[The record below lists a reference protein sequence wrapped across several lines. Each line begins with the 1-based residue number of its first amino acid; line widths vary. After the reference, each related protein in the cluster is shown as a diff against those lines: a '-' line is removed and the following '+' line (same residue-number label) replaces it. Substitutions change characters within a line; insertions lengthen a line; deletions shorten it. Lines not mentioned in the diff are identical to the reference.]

1 MIMFK
6 FFRSNIYTIYM
17 FSLSIPNIL
26 DVSRNHLI
34 FKKRFVKPSTK
45 SKLINYDGLET
56 HYRETFKP

>member
-1 MIMFK
+1 
-6 FFRSNIYTIYM
+6 M